1 MTEPPFAGQLTTLAV
16 KFRPHLLLACL
27 LFLLLAAGAL
37 TAQTENAT
45 VAGTEVAQSSEI
57 GLATGRVISANIV
70 RRDKK
75 EIVYRLPGST
85 DEQSLPLGEV
95 IFIRSPQGAYDFIF
109 PDEKPVAA
117 EAAAVPQNA
126 ASSQTETLLLVGV
139 GLTFSDNSAL
149 TAFAGEYARALAA
162 DYNSRLTPAGFVAQ
176 PGLEAGSLSALFSAE
191 YRWLRGE
198 YMLGLGAGYTVI
210 PKSSAV
216 VSSAAYSGQ
225 ETINVDGYAVP
236 VTVMV
241 YYRIWGD
248 RSFGFHLGAGGG
260 ALFTSVL
267 VTRNFG
273 RGSDYEE
280 ARGLAPM
287 LQLRPEL
294 HLRAGPV
301 TLVAA
306 IPVFWAEGRPV
317 GGDISAIQTG
327 SRVAAASFTGAGF
340 NLSVG
345 YNF

>member
-1 MTEPPFAGQLTTLAV
+1 M
-16 KFRPHLLLACL
+16 
-27 LFLLLAAGAL
+27 LFLCSIFWGTGCMLIKRLHLIALAFFTLSLAAQSGD
-37 TAQTENAT
+37 T
-45 VAGTEVAQSSEI
+45 VAERPALAEI
-57 GLATGRVISANIV
+57 GLATGKVIRCQIIS
-70 RRDKK
+70 RDAK
-75 EIVYRLPGST
+75 EIVYRLT
-85 DEQSLPLGEV
+85 DSEENKRLALDEV
-95 IFIRSPQGAYDFIF
+95 IFVRSDKGAYEFIF
-109 PDEKPVAA
+109 PEEKPAETKSAA
-117 EAAAVPQNA
+117 PAQCTAPA
-126 ASSQTETLLLVGV
+126 ASETLLLVGV
-139 GLTFSDNSAL
+139 GLTLSDNSAL

-216 VSSAAYSGQ
+216 VSSATYSGQ